1 MVEDKSISKEREG
14 EGKELSRAWKNSSL
28 LSSKILREVLEIAN
42 QTFRLIV
49 SAFIIKIKL

>member
-1 MVEDKSISKEREG
+1 MGEDKSISKEREG

-28 LSSKILREVLEIAN
+28 SSQILREVLEIAN
-42 QTFRLIV
+42 QTFRLVV